1 MSEEILTFDS
11 IADDRR
17 GPPRDRDNRRE
28 NRNEKRDF
36 NRDRDYHQ
44 RFVHLIQT
52 IFGNV
57 YVRC

>member
-1 MSEEILTFDS
+1 MSKAFVEFL
-11 IADDRR
+11 ADDRR
-17 GPPRDRDNRRE
+17 GPPRDNRRE

-44 RFVHLIQT
+44 RFVYLIQT
-52 IFGNV
+52 IFLENV